1 LNVTDAPGF
10 LTQNTPSVKF
20 ALTVIVVND
29 NILPAAVSAFHWPQ
43 GRKIKNN
50 QLPGQPREDIM
61 CRVMSRTIL
70 SHLATSICVLT
81 ALACPPA
88 LAEKDGV
95 LRVGVMNDM
104 SGVYSD
110 FQGQGSVL
118 AAQLA
123 AEDFAKQSKRKV
135 EILAGDHLNK
145 PDVGSAI
152 ARRWLDVEGVDMII
166 DLPNSA
172 VALGVADI
180 VREQNKVVIGSGAGT
195 ALLTGERCSPNTV
208 HWVYDTWAM
217 GHGLARTVMRQGG
230 RTWFFITADYA
241 FGHDLE
247 KQATDEVVASGG
259 RVLGSARHPIGAND
273 FSSLLLRAQAS
284 GAEVIALAN
293 AGGDTVNSIKQASE
307 FNLGQKQKVVAL
319 IFDLQSVP
327 ALGLKTAQGLEAIN
341 AWYWD
346 MNEGTRAWSRRFQ
359 ERHGKKMMPNHMHA
373 GVYSGTQHYLKA
385 VEKVGSTA
393 DGRATVAAMKA
404 MPTDDPLYGRGTIR
418 EDGRKVHPMYLLQVK
433 SPAESKNEWD
443 VFKVVATI
451 EAEQAF
457 RPLKDGGC
465 PLVAKAN

>member
-1 LNVTDAPGF
+1 
-10 LTQNTPSVKF
+10 
-20 ALTVIVVND
+20 VIVVND
-29 NILPAAVSAFHWPQ
+29 NISPAAVSAAHWPR

-50 QLPGQPREDIM
+50 QRRGQSREDIM
-61 CRVMSRTIL
+61 SRVIVSR
-70 SHLATSICVLT
+70 LATLTCVLT
-81 ALACPPA
+81 ALACAPA

-110 FQGQGSVL
+110 FQGAGSVL

-123 AEDFAKQSKRKV
+123 AEDFAKQSRRKV
-135 EILAGDHLNK
+135 EVLAGDHLNK

-152 ARRWLDVEGVDMII
+152 ARRWLDIEGVDMII

-284 GAEVIALAN
+284 GADVIALAN

-346 MNEGTRAWSRRFQ
+346 MNDGTRAWSRRFQ
-359 ERHGKKMMPNHMHA
+359 ERHAKKMMPNHMHA
-373 GVYSGTQHYLKA
+373 GVYSGTLHYLKA
-385 VEKVGSTA
+385 VEKVGAPA
-393 DGRATVAAMKA
+393 DGRAIVAAMKA
-404 MPTDDPLYGRGTIR
+404 APTDDPLYGRGTIR

-433 SPAESKNEWD
+433 SPAESKSEWD

>member
-1 LNVTDAPGF
+1 
-10 LTQNTPSVKF
+10 
-20 ALTVIVVND
+20 
-29 NILPAAVSAFHWPQ
+29 
-43 GRKIKNN
+43 
-50 QLPGQPREDIM
+50 
-61 CRVMSRTIL
+61 
-70 SHLATSICVLT
+70 
-81 ALACPPA
+81 
-88 LAEKDGV
+88 
-95 LRVGVMNDM
+95 
-104 SGVYSD
+104 
-110 FQGQGSVL
+110 
-118 AAQLA
+118 
-123 AEDFAKQSKRKV
+123 
-135 EILAGDHLNK
+135 
-145 PDVGSAI
+145 
-152 ARRWLDVEGVDMII
+152 
-166 DLPNSA
+166 
-172 VALGVADI
+172 

-195 ALLTGERCSPNTV
+195 ALLTGEKCSPNTV
-208 HWVYDTWAM
+208 HWTYDTWAM

-346 MNEGTRAWSRRFQ
+346 MNEGTRDWSRRFQ

-373 GVYSGTQHYLKA
+373 GVYSGTLHYLKA
-385 VEKVGSTA
+385 VEKIGAPA
-393 DGRATVAAMKA
+393 DGRAVVAAMKA
-404 MPTDDPLYGRGTIR
+404 TPTDDPLYGRGAIR

-433 SPAESKNEWD
+433 TPAESKSDWD
-443 VFKVVATI
+443 VFKIIATI
-451 EAEQAF
+451 EAGQAF